1 LYGLFLNGYYDL
13 SCLLDGSGQ
22 PLDADEKS
30 RLSWNHITRN
40 ELTGADTGG
49 ECDIL

>member
-1 LYGLFLNGYYDL
+1 MAAVSHYF
-13 SCLLDGSGQ
+13 
-22 PLDADEKS
+22 DADEKS
-30 RLSWNHITRN
+30 RLSWNHVTRN